1 MSTTKINRT
10 EFVNQLSNKLAISK
24 IKAEESLT
32 ALIDLITENLT
43 NGCEVNLTGFGV
55 FRIVERKERDGVNPK
70 TGEKMKIKASKGI
83 SFKVG
88 KTFKEAVKNS

>member
-32 ALIDLITENLT
+32 AFIDLITENLT
-43 NGCEVNLTGFGV
+43 AGTEVNLTGFGV
-55 FRIVERKERDGVNPK
+55 FRIVKRKERDGVNPK
-70 TGEKMKIKASKGI
+70 SGEKMKIKASKGVA
-83 SFKVG
+83 FKVG